1 MKIKITKLQKKHLP
15 NVYDLLYSNVS
26 KFKPSKNRYNS
37 IWKILLKQ
45 KNSYFIVAKNNK
57 EIVGFG
63 SLGIMNKVRGH
74 AQGTIED
81 IVIKKK
87 FQKKGIGKLIIYKL
101 LSIAKKQNCYKVV
114 LQSPNKNLSFYR
126 KMGFKIKHKSMQ
138 YLFIS

>member
-1 MKIKITKLQKKHLP
+1 LKIIITNLEKKHLP

-45 KNSYFIVAKNNK
+45 KNNYFIVAKNNK
-57 EIVGFG
+57 DIVGFG
-63 SLGIMNKVRGH
+63 SLGIINKVRGDV
-74 AQGTIED
+74 QGTIED

-87 FQKKGIGKLIIYKL
+87 FQKKGIGRLIIYKL
-101 LSIAKKQNCYKVV
+101 LAIAKKQNCYKVV

-126 KMGFKIKHKSMQ
+126 KMGFKIRHKSMQ

>member
-1 MKIKITKLQKKHLP
+1 MKIIITNLEKKHLP
-15 NVYDLLYSNVS
+15 NVYDLLCSNIS

-45 KNSYFIVAKNNK
+45 KNNYFIVAKNNK
-57 EIVGFG
+57 DIVGFG
-63 SLGIMNKVRGH
+63 SLGIINKVRGDV
-74 AQGTIED
+74 QGTIED

-87 FQKKGIGKLIIYKL
+87 FQKKGIGRLIIYKL
-101 LSIAKKQNCYKVV
+101 LAIAKKQNCYKVV

-126 KMGFKIKHKSMQ
+126 KMGFKIRHKSMQ